1 MHEKPEKQR
10 QEGEERMS
18 MSCLWTFLLVV
29 RFVLALL
36 HMKVN
41 NESWE
46 PEKEKNSI
54 INMKGTRRSVGLAL
68 ENSTTL
74 VHLVR

>member
-1 MHEKPEKQR
+1 
-10 QEGEERMS
+10 MS
-18 MSCLWTFLLVV
+18 VGLSPVV

-36 HMKVN
+36 HRKVN

-46 PEKEKNSI
+46 PAKKKKNSI

-68 ENSTTL
+68 ENSTTV